1 MSISH
6 RANRRFGQHFLVNPA
21 IAREISREAGLN
33 SSDTVLEIGPGL
45 GILTEQLLERAG
57 QVTAV
62 EIDRTLIS
70 PLTEKFSANLRFRLI
85 EGDILAVDIGTL
97 FRDASKRIVVVANIP
112 YNITTPIVDLLCA
125 NRSIID
131 RAVLMVQREVADRLL
146 AEPGTRAFGLT
157 TLNLSLSARGRKVMQ
172 VAPGSFRPSPEV
184 TSTVVFLAFSPESR
198 YPLADEMLF
207 RNLTGAAFRQRRKMI
222 KNTLVPF
229 ITALGISGEDAIRA
243 LESSGIAPD
252 VRPET
257 VGTGRFV
264 ALANTI
270 SSLLAVT

>member
-1 MSISH
+1 
-6 RANRRFGQHFLVNPA
+6 
-21 IAREISREAGLN
+21 
-33 SSDTVLEIGPGL
+33 
-45 GILTEQLLERAG
+45 
-57 QVTAV
+57 
-62 EIDRTLIS
+62 
-70 PLTEKFSANLRFRLI
+70 
-85 EGDILAVDIGTL
+85 
-97 FRDASKRIVVVANIP
+97 
-112 YNITTPIVDLLCA
+112 
-125 NRSIID
+125 
-131 RAVLMVQREVADRLL
+131 MVQREVADRLL